1 MARGVELSKR
11 RDDIDS
17 ASGHSSD
24 GESDRLMEDESGEI
38 SDEELEKKGDEDY
51 FGDDL
56 FGEICR
62 AMYAA
67 RYVGPIMMV
76 VFLFVG
82 YCLVIHPYLR
92 NGALNRDM
100 ISHDDLKMIRPM
112 LGNDE
117 MEILKV
123 NIRNGETNFWMPEPS
138 SDQVKLRF
146 HAAATKKGTHQPP
159 DLFYNGVVFGL
170 TDQNSH
176 ALVYTQGAGNEHKS
190 KDHRLLI
197 EEVSDHRGH
206 NDLHQDLLKM
216 NPKPT
221 AVMRRQTRYNVT
233 GWDEHGYAVYFSYDD
248 LRKQGKWSTDKLQP
262 FKRVLADVLVIA
274 RHYRQ
279 VYVTAWYPHA
289 FGKAHDDPDDP
300 HRHTSVLQQ
309 VIPTRTGLFGIK
321 STVPVWMS
329 AMNHTEPEPKK
340 RKLRDYVYSKDWSEE
355 DHWDHYKPG
364 GHKHRKLSEEE
375 KKNYELIKPFGTPAI
390 VNGKQP
396 ARPQTQPKQKKRSF
410 PKKNEL

>member
-1 MARGVELSKR
+1 MARGVELSR
-11 RDDIDS
+11 LGNDVGSPRSSGEDDENDRLIAEDS
-17 ASGHSSD
+17 TSD
-24 GESDRLMEDESGEI
+24 GEFEI
-38 SDEELEKKGDEDY
+38 PRHKSDEDY

-62 AMYAA
+62 AMFAA

-76 VFLFVG
+76 VFLFAG

-92 NGALNRDM
+92 TGALGRD
-100 ISHDDLKMIRPM
+100 ILSHDDLKMIRPM
-112 LGNDE
+112 LNGDE
-117 MEILKV
+117 MEILKT
-123 NIRNGETNFWMPEPS
+123 NTRNGETNFWMPEPS

-159 DLFYNGVVFGL
+159 ELFYNGVVFGL

-176 ALVYTQGAGNEHKS
+176 DLIYTQGAGHEHKP

-221 AVMRRQTRYNVT
+221 AVMKRETRYNTT

-289 FGKAHDDPDDP
+289 FGKAHDDPEDP

-329 AMNHTEPEPKK
+329 AINRTEPEPKK
-340 RKLRDYVYSKDWSEE
+340 RRLRDYVYREEWSDQ
-355 DHWDHYKPG
+355 DHPDHYKPG
-364 GHKHRKLSEEE
+364 GHRYRKLTEVE
-375 KKNYELIKPFGTPAI
+375 KKNYELIKPEGTPAI
-390 VNGKQP
+390 VRGQKV
-396 ARPQTQPKQKKRSF
+396 QPKPKKDKKAP